1 MKPSQIAKE
10 LGLKSLKEMA
20 DYLDMGPASLS
31 QTYKNN
37 PRKFEVMAMGVA
49 EHKRVYADTEFI
61 YIGGVKY
68 RLGTKNGKLA
78 VAKAES

>member
-61 YIGGVKY
+61 YFNGIKY
-68 RLGTKNGKLA
+68 NLIKNGSK
-78 VAKAES
+78 VTVTKAKV